1 MKLQSTIQLY
11 IIQDDASFFHD
22 KRINNPRFSSE
33 DVFIRLMPNPDRLAW
48 SAIEAFSRMM
58 NDIDKPYST

>member
-1 MKLQSTIQLY
+1 MMLR
-11 IIQDDASFFHD
+11 FFHD